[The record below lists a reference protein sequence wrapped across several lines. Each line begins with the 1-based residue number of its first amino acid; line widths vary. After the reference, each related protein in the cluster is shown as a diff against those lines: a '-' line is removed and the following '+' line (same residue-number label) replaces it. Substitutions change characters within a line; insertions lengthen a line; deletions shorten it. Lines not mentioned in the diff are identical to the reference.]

1 MSIFTSMGQAE
12 SRRRADQLGA
22 ESEGRGAGDAAAGQ
36 HVDVAGR
43 LQHGV
48 AVLMVESGVAER
60 LADGELRRA
69 ALALAREHGF
79 THLAVEL
86 APSAGGDAPLP
97 RP

>member
-12 SRRRADQLGA
+12 SRRRADQLA
-22 ESEGRGAGDAAAGQ
+22 ASLAGMGVPCKVEPRAA
-36 HVDVAGR
+36 
-43 LQHGV
+43 L
-48 AVLMVESGVAER
+48 AVLMVESGVAQR

-69 ALALAREHGF
+69 ALALAKEQGF

-86 APSAGGDAPLP
+86 APPAAGADAPLP

>member
-12 SRRRADQLGA
+12 ARRRADQL
-22 ESEGRGAGDAAAGQ
+22 AAALTGM
-36 HVDVAGR
+36 
-43 LQHGV
+43 GV
-48 AVLMVESGVAER
+48 PCKVEPRAALAVLMVESGVAQR

-69 ALALAREHGF
+69 ALALAREQGF

-86 APSAGGDAPLP
+86 VPPAGADAALP